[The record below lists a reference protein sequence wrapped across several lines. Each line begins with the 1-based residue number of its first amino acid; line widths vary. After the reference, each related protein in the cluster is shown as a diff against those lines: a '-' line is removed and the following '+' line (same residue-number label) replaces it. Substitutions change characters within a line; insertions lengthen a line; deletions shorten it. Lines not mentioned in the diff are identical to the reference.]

1 MLRRSSQSSTKVNNV
16 KQWQDLVDKA
26 AMETRSGVKGDT
38 LQALIQEGA
47 LSESP
52 NLGEVARHK
61 RGMSDVSAA
70 NSSGGVI
77 NGDSTSMGRQ
87 DLLLPSSFQG
97 HRSHSEGKLN
107 TQDFH
112 GGSTTPTKHS
122 KNDYKEQRSLYLK
135 EKKKEKYAIKAL
147 LTDPSESIMEDHLK
161 VRGTLRGW
169 TKFWCKLKPGWLVI
183 YKSQKH
189 GHWVGSILLTNCEI
203 IERPSKKD
211 GFCFKIFHPLDQ
223 SIWATKGPKGE
234 TVGAITQPLP
244 SSYLIFRAYT
254 EEGGRLWMDALE
266 VAQRCCN
273 LLNKKN
279 DSDESDDIWD
289 YSRRKLQEEPVEPE
303 EIEKEHF
310 KGLDE
315 AELDTEDKDKD
326 EDSKSESESEV
337 DETVSNSMSMVQ
349 EIKKTNYTASEE
361 DDLGQDSSQTETL
374 GEENKGLIWTLMK
387 QVRPGMDL
395 SKVVLPTFILEP
407 RSFLDKLSDFYFHAD
422 LLSEA
427 VIEENAFTRMKK
439 VVRWYLSG
447 FYKKPKGLKKPY
459 NPIIGETFRCM
470 WAHPKTN
477 SKTFYIAEQVSHHP
491 PISAFYVSN
500 RKDGYSISC
509 SILAKSKFYG
519 NSVSAFMEGVGKLTF
534 LKRGE
539 DYTVTMPYAN
549 CKGILYGT
557 LTMEYGGKVSIEC
570 AKTGYKTDM
579 EFKLKPF
586 FGGMSNCVTGKIK
599 FGEKTLATLDGRW
612 DEQVFIK
619 EKNSETLELF
629 WEVTPQVRNSRLVRC
644 TVPITEQFAME
655 SEKLWSKC
663 TAALGRNDV
672 HDATNEKYLLEE
684 EQRRGHKERKVKNE
698 EWIPKLFERDLDGD
712 WVYIHS
718 DHRPWDPLEDIE
730 EYEHNGIIKTRTKH
744 PTAPVR
750 SISIHSLLHK
760 NSRQE
765 QGPSKEPVSKQPRR
779 SLSKRAP
786 IPTSSGDSNCSTPEP
801 DNMSEPS
808 DKDPSP
814 RSSSDSKEGYTEAR
828 RDMVLPS
835 QDGQKRLEEELRAI
849 NTNLGALLR
858 AQRETTE
865 VLRER
870 KDWLTFSI
878 LFLVGQIIIAY
889 LFR

>member
-1 MLRRSSQSSTKVNNV
+1 MLYFRRKSPKRHSLMQ
-16 KQWQDLVDKA
+16 A
-26 AMETRSGVKGDT
+26 AAIADSPT
-38 LQALIQEGA
+38 LLRPDRA
-47 LSESP
+47 
-52 NLGEVARHK
+52 ARHK
-61 RGMSDVSAA
+61 RGMSDVSPS
-70 NSSGGVI
+70 NSSGGVV
-77 NGDSTSMGRQ
+77 NGDTTSMGRQ
-87 DLLLPSSFQG
+87 DLLPPTTFQG

-107 TQDFH
+107 TTDYH
-112 GGSTTPTKHS
+112 GGTTTPTKHS
-122 KNDYKEQRSLYLK
+122 KTDYKEQRSLYLK

-211 GFCFKIFHPLDQ
+211 GFCFKIYHPLDQ

-244 SSYLIFRAYT
+244 SGYLIFRAYT

-273 LLNKKN
+273 LLNKRN
-279 DSDESDDIWD
+279 ESDVSDDIWGEW
-289 YSRRKLQEEPVEPE
+289 RKTKDEPVEPD

-315 AELDTEDKDKD
+315 AEMDTEDKDKD

-337 DETVSNSMSMVQ
+337 EETGSTSGPATQ
-349 EIKKTNYTASEE
+349 ELKKTNYLPGQE

-374 GEENKGLIWTLMK
+374 EEENKSLIWTLMK

-427 VIEENAFTRMKK
+427 VIEENAYARMKK

-470 WAHPKTN
+470 WLHPKTN
-477 SKTFYIAEQVSHHP
+477 SQTFYISEQVSHHP
-491 PISAFYVSN
+491 PVSAFYVSN

-519 NSVSAFMEGVGKLTF
+519 NSVSAFMEGEGKLSF

-539 DYTVTMPYAN
+539 DYSVSMPYAN

-557 LTMEYGGKVSIEC
+557 LTMEYGGKVCIEC

-612 DEQVFIK
+612 DDQVYIK
-619 EKNSETLELF
+619 EKNAEHSEVF
-629 WEVTPQVRNSRLVRC
+629 WEVTPAIRGSRLTRS
-644 TVPITEQFAME
+644 TVTIQEQVPME

-663 TAALGRNDV
+663 TAALKKNDV
-672 HDATNEKYLLEE
+672 HEATNEKFILEE
-684 EQRRGHKERKVKNE
+684 EQRRGHKERKLKNE
-698 EWIPKLFERDLDGD
+698 EWIPKLFELDHDGQ
-712 WVYIHS
+712 WVYIHR
-718 DHRPWDPLEDIE
+718 DHRPWDALEDIE

-760 NSRQE
+760 NSRADLQVS
-765 QGPSKEPVSKQPRR
+765 SKDPTSSQSKGT
-779 SLSKRAP
+779 LSQRAVL
-786 IPTSSGDSNCSTPEP
+786 PTSSGDSNCSTPEP
-801 DNMSEPS
+801 GELSEVS
-808 DKDPSP
+808 EKDPSP
-814 RSSSDSKEGYTEAR
+814 RSSSDSKEGVR
-828 RDMVLPS
+828 RVDSDMVVPLHEN
-835 QDGQKRLEEELRAI
+835 QRRLEDELRTI
-849 NTNLGALLR
+849 NQNLGALLR
-858 AQRETTE
+858 VQRETNE

-870 KDWLTFSI
+870 RDWFTFSI
-878 LFLVGQIIIAY
+878 LFLISQIIVGY
-889 LFR
+889 FFR